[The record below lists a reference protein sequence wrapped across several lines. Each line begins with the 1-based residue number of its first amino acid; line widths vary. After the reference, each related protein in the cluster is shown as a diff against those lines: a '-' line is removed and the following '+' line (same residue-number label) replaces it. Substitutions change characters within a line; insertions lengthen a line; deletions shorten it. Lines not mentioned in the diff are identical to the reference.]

1 MEQKKLTRDQALIK
15 LLRESVEKDN
25 KIRGLD
31 NTIKGLEKD
40 KKNTEKRL
48 KKLEE
53 DFKRLSRL
61 LADSDKTARV
71 LKEKSSSLEHEINSV
86 KHVLKR
92 NG

>member
-25 KIRGLD
+25 R
-31 NTIKGLEKD
+31 IKGLEKD

-48 KKLEE
+48 KRLEE

-61 LADSDKTARV
+61 LADSDKTTRV
-71 LKEKSSSLEHEINSV
+71 LKEKSSSLENEINSV

>member
-1 MEQKKLTRDQALIK
+1 MEPKKLTRDQALIK
-15 LLRESVEKDN
+15 LLRESAEKDN
-25 KIRGLD
+25 R
-31 NTIKGLEKD
+31 IKGLEKD

-92 NG
+92 NA